1 MSYRHISVG
10 LLAVASFSCASARL
24 GSSDHSLRVMSYN
37 IEYGDKGLDNVISA
51 IRDQHPDVVGLQEV
65 DVHWSSRSNFVDQA
79 ALLAKGTGMEYRF
92 ARIYQIPNADASKPP
107 REFGVALL
115 SRYPIV
121 SFVNREIT
129 RHSTQDTAV
138 VPAPMPGLLD
148 ARINV
153 NGRTFRVLNVH
164 LDYRSDPTVRTQ
176 QAKEIMSYIGFDTIP
191 TILTGDLNASP
202 EAPELRTL
210 LTNMVDVLGDRGI
223 NDFTFSATK
232 PEKRIDYI
240 IVSDNVC
247 AKSARVVQVTAS
259 DHFPVMA
266 EIAPDKMCTHF
277 RNRIR

>member
-1 MSYRHISVG
+1 MSYRFLSVG
-10 LLAVASFSCASARL
+10 FLTAATFGCASATR

-37 IEYGDKGLDNVISA
+37 IEYGDKGLDKVINV

-65 DVHWSSRSNFVDQA
+65 DVHWSSRSRFEDQA

-92 ARIYQIPNADASKPP
+92 ARIYQIPNADPSKPP

-129 RHSTQDTAV
+129 RHSTQDTAA

-148 ARINV
+148 TKINV

-176 QAKEIMSYIGFDTIP
+176 QAKEIMSFIGFDTIP
-191 TILTGDLNASP
+191 IILTGDMNAIP
-202 EAPELRTL
+202 DAPELHTL

-240 IVSDNVC
+240 IISDNVC
-247 AKSARVVQVTAS
+247 DTSARVVKVVAS

-266 EIAPDKMCTHF
+266 EISPDKLCTHF
-277 RNRIR
+277 RGGIR